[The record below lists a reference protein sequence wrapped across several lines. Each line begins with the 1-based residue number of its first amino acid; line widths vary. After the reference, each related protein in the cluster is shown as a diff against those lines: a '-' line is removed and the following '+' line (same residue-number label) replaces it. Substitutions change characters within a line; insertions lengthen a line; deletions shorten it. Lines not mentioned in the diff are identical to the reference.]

1 MATFDPPLL
10 DYATPRP
17 HADRAAAQVAL
28 LAGVFV
34 GVLLPYFLAYYGMA
48 SLVLTGVLDT
58 SPITGAQ
65 GVQLVAGVLVVA
77 VVGCAVFKRPHL
89 FQAGVVSGAGVCIA
103 NSLT

>member
-58 SPITGAQ
+58 SPITAAQ
-65 GVQLVAGVLVVA
+65 GVQLVAAVLVFAA
-77 VVGCAVFKRPHL
+77 VGYAVFRRPHL
-89 FQAGVVSGAGVCIA
+89 FQAGVVCGAAVCIL